1 MDDEIAF
8 SGRALYAGL
17 FFLVARR
24 RAFSALTPLAG
35 SNAYY
40 VVRRGKTNAHHDE
53 PFRIT
58 SARPRFFCM
67 SAMWRVLSGR
77 Q

>member
-1 MDDEIAF
+1 MDGEIVF
-8 SGRALYAGL
+8 SGRMLYTGL
-17 FFLVARR
+17 FFLVVRR
-24 RAFSALTPLAG
+24 RAFSALTPPGG

-58 SARPRFFCM
+58 SSRPRFFCM
-67 SAMWRVLSGR
+67 SAMWRDLSGR